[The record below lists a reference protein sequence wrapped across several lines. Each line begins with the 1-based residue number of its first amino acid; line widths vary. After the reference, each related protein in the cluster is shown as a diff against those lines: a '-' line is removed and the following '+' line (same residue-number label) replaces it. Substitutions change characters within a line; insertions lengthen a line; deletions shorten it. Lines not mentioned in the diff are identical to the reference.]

1 MPKKQPDDSGDDDAT
16 GAAPPVPPK
25 RPSGASQPGAHPATA
40 NSTTDRAAVKSSG
53 LALAS
58 ASDNTG
64 VTTPSPSEE
73 ASSSAAKNKPEEAP
87 APSAAAEKKGSAAA
101 AAAASLAMAPA
112 QEQPRPEPNLQPPT
126 TRTQTLAEEGD
137 AVALDAQ
144 IVDEEDIE
152 KQLESRIEE
161 EKKAIAEQVRNNL
174 MGNSVVANV
183 VPDDKEDD
191 SGEDEE
197 EARRKKQK
205 RTMWIGIA
213 SLLLIILAITIP
225 VAVTRS
231 SNGSEEDKTKGL
243 EDSPTSGPGVEEEPT
258 AVVTSEPTPSPS
270 TLPTFPETEDPA
282 LTVLLNKL
290 EPVMSRE
297 QYEDKSSDEYRAF
310 QWLFYEDEYP
320 YDFFLTDGWVLQER
334 FVAALFY
341 FATQGDE
348 WFSDNNFLSNSTV
361 CEWQNARGDNG
372 IFCYS
377 DFYIMQI
384 RLGMFA
390 MNSVCLFPR

>member
-101 AAAASLAMAPA
+101 AAASLAMAPA

-126 TRTQTLAEEGD
+126 TRTQTLAEAGD

-183 VPDDKEDD
+183 VPDGKEDD

-297 QYEDKSSDEYRAF
+297 EYEDKSSDEYRAF

-384 RLGMFA
+384 RLGMFV
-390 MNSVCLFPR
+390 MNSVCLFLR